1 MIKYR
6 IGTGYDVHR
15 LEEKLPLVVGG
26 VEIAYHKG
34 CLAHSD
40 GDVLIHAICDALFGA
55 TAMRDIGFHFPDNDA
70 KYKGISSIILLKECV
85 FKIRNAG
92 YEIANIDVTV
102 CLQDPKLSPYIPE
115 MISCLSKTLNI
126 ESGKLN
132 IKATTT
138 ENLGFEGRGEGISAQ
153 AIALIFKDE

>member
-1 MIKYR
+1 MMQYR

-15 LEEKLPLVVGG
+15 LQEKLPLIIGG
-26 VEIAYHKG
+26 VKIAYHKG
-34 CLAHSD
+34 CIAHSD

-55 TAMRDIGFHFPDNDA
+55 AAMRDIGFHFPDNDS
-70 KYKGISSIILLKECV
+70 KYKGISSTILLKECV
-85 FKIRNAG
+85 LMIRNAG
-92 YEIANIDVTV
+92 YEIANIDTTV

-115 MISCLSKTLNI
+115 MISRLSKTLNI

-153 AIALIFKDE
+153 AIALLFKDE